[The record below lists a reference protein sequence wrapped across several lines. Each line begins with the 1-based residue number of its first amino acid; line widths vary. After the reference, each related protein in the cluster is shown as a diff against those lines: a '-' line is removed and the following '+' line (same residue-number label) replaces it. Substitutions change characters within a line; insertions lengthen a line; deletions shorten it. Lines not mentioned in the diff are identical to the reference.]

1 MRSEYS
7 WLPPD
12 GGTSATKPHQVGIS
26 FSDHVNVGYERAGR
40 GTYLDI
46 PAGVMFANGSDEI
59 VWSGVREPSESL
71 EIYPD
76 LDLLRSAFEPGRDAE
91 IRAAAA
97 VHDATMLGMAAVLK
111 RTHVNGHDLDPMQAS
126 TLAHRLVTHLA
137 DHHCVERP
145 RRTRRSGRLDRTLVD
160 RVRTFVEDRLSE
172 PLVLDDL
179 AAEAS
184 LSAFHFARAFKTS
197 TAMAPHEF
205 VTMRRMERAKSLL
218 LATPDSVPTI
228 AYAVGYSNVSHF
240 RRQFRRYTGFAPSDL
255 RMSRRRT

>member
-12 GGTSATKPHQVGIS
+12 GRPSTTKPHQVGIS
-26 FSDHVNVGYERAGR
+26 FSEHVDVGYERDGR

-46 PAGVMFANGSDEI
+46 PAGVMFANGRDQV
-59 VWSGVREPSESL
+59 VWSGVRGPSESL

-76 LDLLRSAFEPGRDAE
+76 LDLLRSAFEPGEFAE
-91 IRAAAA
+91 IRPVAA
-97 VHDATMLGMAAVLK
+97 VHDATLLGMAAVLK
-111 RTHVNGHDLDPMQAS
+111 RTHVNGADLDQLQAS

-137 DHHCVERP
+137 DHHCLERP

-160 RVRTFVEDRLSE
+160 RVRNLVEDRLGE

-184 LSAFHFARAFKTS
+184 LSAYHFARAFKTS

-205 VTMRRMERAKSLL
+205 VTMRRMERAKSML
-218 LATPDSVPTI
+218 LATQDSVPTI

-255 RMSRRRT
+255 RTPR